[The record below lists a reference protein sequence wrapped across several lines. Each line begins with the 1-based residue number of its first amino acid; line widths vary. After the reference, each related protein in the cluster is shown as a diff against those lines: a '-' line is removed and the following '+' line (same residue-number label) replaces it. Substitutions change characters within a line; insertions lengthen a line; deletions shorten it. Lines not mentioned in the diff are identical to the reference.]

1 MPSIQARLIRPVLR
15 ATIGATAGK
24 TADFPSQ
31 RAMIERSE
39 RFARRMDRSF
49 TRREE
54 PLGEI
59 PSQWI
64 TTPKSRPDMVILY
77 FHGGGFCLRTP
88 VMHGKLLARLC
99 TGSRTTGLMPDY
111 RLVPEHPFPAAYE
124 DGLASYTWLLD
135 TGYAPEKI
143 VLAGDSA
150 GGALTMG
157 TMLQAREAG
166 LPLPAC
172 AVMLSPGLGVLK
184 TDAKPEGVEE
194 GPVLSLAAMRAFRAA
209 FAAHRHPEH
218 PLTRIIDNDFAGLPP
233 LLFQVGDGELLL
245 DDSVQAAA
253 KAEAAGVEARLEIY
267 PGMMHVFQMFNFLP
281 EARRAIRQAADFIGE
296 HLPSEGR

>member
-1 MPSIQARLIRPVLR
+1 MPSIQVRLIRPILR
-15 ATIGATAGK
+15 ATIGATAGN
-24 TADFPSQ
+24 TADFPRQ

-39 RFARRMDRSF
+39 RFTRRMERGF

-59 PSQWI
+59 PCQWI
-64 TTPKSRPDMVILY
+64 TTPASRPKMILLY

-88 VMHGKLLARLC
+88 VMHGRLLARIC
-99 TGSRTTGLMPDY
+99 AVSQTTGLMPDY
-111 RLVPEHPFPAAYE
+111 RLAPEHPFPAAYE
-124 DGLASYTWLLD
+124 DGLTAYTWLLD
-135 TGYAPEKI
+135 AGYSPEKI

-157 TMLQAREAG
+157 TLLQARDAG

-172 AVMLSPGLGVLK
+172 AVMLSPGLGVLS
-184 TDAKPEGVEE
+184 TDQPPQDVEE
-194 GPVLSLAAMRAFRAA
+194 GPVLSLGAMRAFRAA

-218 PLTRIIDNDFAGLPP
+218 PLSRIIYNDFGGLPP

-253 KAEAAGVEARLEIY
+253 KAEEAGVEVRLEVY
-267 PGMMHVFQMFNFLP
+267 SGMMHVFQMFHFLP
-281 EARRAIRQAADFIGE
+281 EARSAICQAADFITE
-296 HLPSEGR
+296 HLPLQSQ